1 MLNAKKLEVNRLRNL
16 LMQQWKE
23 YKKKKQNVRK
33 SRLSKSSLVALLPKV
48 TKFLGVF
55 QHLVP

>member
-23 YKKKKQNVRK
+23 YRKKKCEKEQVE
-33 SRLSKSSLVALLPKV
+33 
-48 TKFLGVF
+48 
-55 QHLVP
+55 